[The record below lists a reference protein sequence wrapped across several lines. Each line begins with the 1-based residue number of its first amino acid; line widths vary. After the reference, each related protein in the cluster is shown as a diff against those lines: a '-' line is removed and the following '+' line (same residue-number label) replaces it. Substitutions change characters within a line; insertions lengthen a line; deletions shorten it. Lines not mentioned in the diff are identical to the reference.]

1 MGSDKITF
9 CLLDKHNRD
18 VIHECALLMSNSEPW
33 VTLKRTYRDV
43 IEIINDETSEVHV
56 AQSGDQI
63 VGFAIIRLR
72 GAFVGYVQSIMI
84 RPQFRKQG
92 YGRAFVEY
100 LERRI
105 FNEHANVFIC
115 VSSFNTNAKRL
126 YEELGYETIG
136 ELKDYIVRGYSEI
149 LMRKSRGPL
158 SECKRGLK

>member
-9 CLLDKHNRD
+9 YRLDKRNRD

-33 VTLKRTYRDV
+33 MTLKRTYDDV
-43 IEIINDETSEVHV
+43 MEIIDDETSEVHV
-56 AQSGDQI
+56 AQSGNQM

-84 RPQFRKQG
+84 RPQFRRKG
-92 YGRAFVEY
+92 FGRAFVEY
-100 LERRI
+100 LEGRI

-136 ELKDYIVRGYSEI
+136 ELKDYIVRGHSEI

-158 SECKRGLK
+158 SECKPGLK